1 MKNKLKLAAGIVV
14 SLLLLAGAY
23 VYAKDC
29 CGGHDKHKAGEH
41 NAADMAAKSPDADKA
56 DAKDDPNSPE
66 GLLKAADKI
75 LADVN
80 KAKPPKADSA
90 LMAHSQKMLA
100 EAFEMTRDCNK
111 MLAGDNPDTANVAT
125 MTENSIKLAK
135 KSVEL
140 MSRYHALMPKAE
152 KAVYACPMNCETSDK
167 PGKCSKCGMN
177 LEKK

>member
-1 MKNKLKLAAGIVV
+1 MKNRLKLAAGIVA

-29 CGGHDKHKAGEH
+29 CGSHDKHKAGEH
-41 NAADMAAKSPDADKA
+41 NAADPAAKSPDADKA
-56 DAKDDPNSPE
+56 DVKADPDSPD
-66 GLLKAADKI
+66 GLLKTADKI

-80 KAKPPKADSA
+80 KTKPPKADNA

-100 EAFEMTRDCNK
+100 KALEMTTECNQ
-111 MLAGDNPDTANVAT
+111 MLVNANPDTAKTASL
-125 MTENSIKLAK
+125 TEASIKLAK

-140 MSRYHALMPKAE
+140 MAKYHALMPKAE

>member
-1 MKNKLKLAAGIVV
+1 MKNRLKISGVIII
-14 SLLLLAGAY
+14 SLLLLVGAY

-29 CGGHDKHKAGEH
+29 CGGKDKHAGHKQEVG
-41 NAADMAAKSPDADKA
+41 KTDATNKV
-56 DAKDDPNSPE
+56 DDPNSPD
-66 GLLKAADKI
+66 GLLKTADKI

-80 KAKPPKADSA
+80 KTKPPKADNA
-90 LMAHSQKMLA
+90 LMTHSQRMLA
-100 EAFEMTRDCNK
+100 EAFELTRDCNK
-111 MLAGDNPDTANVAT
+111 MLADGNADMTKVAA
-125 MTENSIKLAK
+125 MTENSIRLSK